1 MATIVGNDGQVT
13 LGSAGQAVVSTR
25 NFSVDMTS
33 DTIETSTMG
42 TDVRTYVKGMSSWS
56 GSADIYFNTDD
67 YQANTIMTSTSDA
80 AIGTAAVGV
89 KFYLDQDASNDVV
102 LYGNGIVT
110 GYSVS
115 SSMDGLVE
123 ATISFQGSGPIK
135 YQSSGALATNA
146 V

>member
-1 MATIVGNDGQVT
+1 MATIVGNDGQVVI
-13 LGSAGQAVVSTR
+13 GGIAVVSTR

-42 TDVRTYVKGMSSWS
+42 QDVRTYVKGMSSWS

-67 YQANTIMTSTSDA
+67 YQANTIITSTSLA
-80 AIGTAAVGV
+80 AIGSAPVAV
-89 KFYLDQDASNDVV
+89 KFYLDQEDTNDVV
-102 LYGNGIVT
+102 LYGNGIIT

-135 YQSSGALATNA
+135 YTQTGNFLAAN

>member
-1 MATIVGNDGQVT
+1 MATLVGNDGQVT
-13 LGSAGQAVVSTR
+13 IAGQAVVSTR

-42 TDVRTYVKGMSSWS
+42 QDVRTYVKGMSSWS

-67 YQANTIMTSTSDA
+67 YQANTIITSTSLA
-80 AIGTAAVGV
+80 AIGSAPVAV
-89 KFYLDQDASNDVV
+89 KFYLDQEDTNDVV
-102 LYGNGIVT
+102 LYGNGIIT

-135 YQSSGALATNA
+135 YTQTGNFLAAN

>member
-1 MATIVGNDGQVT
+1 MATLVGNDGQVT
-13 LGSAGQAVVSTR
+13 IAGQAVVSTR

-42 TDVRTYVKGMSSWS
+42 QDVRTYVKGMSSWS

-67 YQANTIMTSTSDA
+67 YNANVIITSTSA
-80 AIGTAAVGV
+80 ALIGSAPVGV
-89 KFYLDQDASNDVV
+89 KFYLDQEIGGTDVV
-102 LYGNGIVT
+102 LYGNGIIT

-135 YQSSGALATNA
+135 YSQSGDVLAAN

>member
-1 MATIVGNDGQVT
+1 MATLVGNDGQVT
-13 LGSAGQAVVSTR
+13 IAGQAVVSTR

-67 YQANTIMTSTSDA
+67 YQANVIMTSTSAA

>member
-1 MATIVGNDGQVT
+1 MATLVGNDGQVT
-13 LGSAGQAVVSTR
+13 IAGQAVVSTR

-33 DTIETSTMG
+33 DTIETTTMG
-42 TDVRTYVKGMSSWS
+42 VDVRTYVKGMSSWS

-67 YQANTIMTSTSDA
+67 FQANTIITSTSLA
-80 AIGTAAVGV
+80 EIGSAPIGV
-89 KFYLDQDASNDVV
+89 KFYVDQAGDDVV
-102 LYGNGIVT
+102 LYGNGIIT

-115 SSMDGLVE
+115 SSMDGLIE

-135 YQSSGALATNA
+135 YSQTNDLLAAN

>member
-13 LGSAGQAVVSTR
+13 IANIAVVSTR

-67 YQANTIMTSTSDA
+67 YQANTIMTSTSAA
-80 AIGTAAVGV
+80 AIGSAAVGV
-89 KFYLDQDASNDVV
+89 KFYLDQDAANDVV
-102 LYGNGIVT
+102 LYGNGIIT

-115 SSMDGLVE
+115 SSMDGLIE

-135 YQSSGALATNA
+135 YSQTNDLLAAN

>member
-1 MATIVGNDGQVT
+1 MATLVGNDGQVT
-13 LGSAGQAVVSTR
+13 IAGQAVVSTR

-67 YQANTIMTSTSDA
+67 FNSNVIITSTSAA
-80 AIGTAAVGV
+80 AIGTAPVAV
-89 KFYLDQDASNDVV
+89 KFYLDQDASADVV
-102 LYGNGIVT
+102 LFGNGIIT

-135 YQSSGALATNA
+135 YQQTGDLAISAL
-146 V
+146 

>member
-1 MATIVGNDGQVT
+1 MATLVGNDGQVT
-13 LGSAGQAVVSTR
+13 IAGQAVVSTR

-33 DTIETSTMG
+33 DTIETTTMG
-42 TDVRTYVKGMSSWS
+42 VDVRTYVKGMSSWS

-67 YQANTIMTSTSDA
+67 YQANTIITSTSLA
-80 AIGTAAVGV
+80 AIGSTPVGV
-89 KFYLDQDASNDVV
+89 KFYLDQEASNDVV
-102 LYGNGIVT
+102 LYGNGIIT

-135 YQSSGALATNA
+135 YQSTGDLALGA

>member
-1 MATIVGNDGQVT
+1 MATLVGNDGQVT
-13 LGSAGQAVVSTR
+13 IAGQAVVSTR

-67 YQANTIMTSTSDA
+67 YNANTIITSTSLA
-80 AIGTAAVGV
+80 AIGSTPVGV
-89 KFYLDQDASNDVV
+89 KFYIDQDASADVV
-102 LYGNGIVT
+102 LYGNGIIT

-135 YQSSGALATNA
+135 YSQAGDILAAN

>member
-13 LGSAGQAVVSTR
+13 IAGQAVVSTR

-33 DTIETSTMG
+33 DTIETTTMG
-42 TDVRTYVKGMSSWS
+42 VDVRTYVKGMSSWS

-67 YQANTIMTSTSDA
+67 YQANTIITSTSVA
-80 AIGTAAVGV
+80 AIGSTPVGV

-102 LYGNGIVT
+102 LYGNGIIT

-115 SSMDGLVE
+115 SSMDGLIE

-135 YQSSGALATNA
+135 YQSTGSLATNA

>member
-1 MATIVGNDGQVT
+1 MATLVGNDGQVT
-13 LGSAGQAVVSTR
+13 IAGQAVVSTR

-42 TDVRTYVKGMSSWS
+42 QDVRTYVKGMSSWS

-67 YQANTIMTSTSDA
+67 FNANTIITSTSLA
-80 AIGTAAVGV
+80 AIGSAPIGV
-89 KFYLDQDASNDVV
+89 KFYVEQDADDVV
-102 LYGNGIVT
+102 LYGNGIIT

-135 YQSSGALATNA
+135 YSQTGNFLAAN

>member
-1 MATIVGNDGQVT
+1 MATLVGNDGQVT
-13 LGSAGQAVVSTR
+13 IAGTAVVSTR

-42 TDVRTYVKGMSSWS
+42 TDVRTYVKGMSTWS

-67 YQANTIMTSTSDA
+67 YQANTIMTSTSAA

-102 LYGNGIVT
+102 LFGNGIIT

-115 SSMDGLVE
+115 STMDGLVE

-135 YQSSGALATNA
+135 YQSSGELALNA
-146 V
+146 N

>member
-13 LGSAGQAVVSTR
+13 IAGQAVVSTR

-67 YQANTIMTSTSDA
+67 YQANTIMTSTSAA
-80 AIGTAAVGV
+80 AIGTAPIGV
-89 KFYLDQDASNDVV
+89 KFYLDQDASADVV
-102 LYGNGIVT
+102 LYGNGIIT

-135 YQSSGALATNA
+135 YSQSGDVLAAN

>member
-56 GSADIYFNTDD
+56 GSADIYFNTSDF
-67 YQANTIMTSTSDA
+67 QANTIMTSTSDA

-89 KFYLDQDASNDVV
+89 KFYLDQDASDDVV

-135 YQSSGALATNA
+135 YQSTGSLATNA

>member
-1 MATIVGNDGQVT
+1 MATLVGNDGQVT
-13 LGSAGQAVVSTR
+13 IAGQAVVSTR

-33 DTIETSTMG
+33 DTIETTTMG
-42 TDVRTYVKGMSSWS
+42 VDVRTYVKGMSSWS

-67 YQANTIMTSTSDA
+67 YQANTIITSTSLA
-80 AIGTAAVGV
+80 AIGSTPVGV
-89 KFYLDQDASNDVV
+89 KFYLDQEDTNDVV
-102 LYGNGIVT
+102 LYGNGIIT

-135 YQSSGALATNA
+135 YQSTGDLALGA

>member
-1 MATIVGNDGQVT
+1 MATLVGNDGQVT

-33 DTIETSTMG
+33 DTIETSAMG

-67 YQANTIMTSTSDA
+67 FQANTIMTSTSA
-80 AIGTAAVGV
+80 AEIGTAAVGV
-89 KFYLDQDASNDVV
+89 KFYLDQAADDVV

-110 GYSVS
+110 GYSVT

-135 YQSSGALATNA
+135 YQSTGNLATNA

>member
-1 MATIVGNDGQVT
+1 
-13 LGSAGQAVVSTR
+13 
-25 NFSVDMTS
+25 
-33 DTIETSTMG
+33 
-42 TDVRTYVKGMSSWS
+42 MSSWS

-67 YQANTIMTSTSDA
+67 YQANVIITSTSAA
-80 AIGTAAVGV
+80 AIGSAPIGV
-89 KFYLDQDASNDVV
+89 KFYLDQDASADVV
-102 LYGNGIVT
+102 LYGNGIIT

-135 YQSSGALATNA
+135 YSQTTDVLAGN